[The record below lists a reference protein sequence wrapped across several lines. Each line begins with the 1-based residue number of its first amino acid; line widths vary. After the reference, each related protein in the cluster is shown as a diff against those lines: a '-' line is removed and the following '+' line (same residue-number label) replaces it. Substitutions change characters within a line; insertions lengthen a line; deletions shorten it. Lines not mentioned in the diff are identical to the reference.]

1 MTKQISFAKPKFR
14 KFLLLGVLPILF
26 AGCQTMALYNF
37 EGLKA
42 PQVIIPPDVKTI
54 GFVDRNLS
62 FDSDTL
68 SDYYKLNLIT
78 YKDTASYDE
87 IRALNCHLGFSENI
101 SEYFSLD
108 SVSYIRLPEQHISG
122 ERKYDPV
129 SWEQIDSICNETGSD
144 ILVCLEDLQI
154 FNEFETILGEESWGI
169 TDVKYFVVWRI
180 YDPLLKKYH
189 DTRIIADSLYT
200 EVSAYSYDRLMK
212 EKMPSRQKINADVSY
227 EIGRNYADLIS
238 PQWVSFTRKYFIA
251 GHQDFSLASYYLNN
265 NSIDQAMEVWK
276 KHVESDDKKLAG
288 RASYNLALAYELKEE
303 FQEASHWARRAI
315 KKYQELEK
323 EPKEFKFIK
332 EYYKELISRMQ
343 NDYLLDKFFGKEKT
357 E

>member
-1 MTKQISFAKPKFR
+1 MTKQISFTKPKFR
-14 KFLLLGVLPILF
+14 KFLLLGILPILF

-42 PQVIIPPDVKTI
+42 PQIIIPPDVKTI
-54 GFVDRNLS
+54 GFVNRNLS
-62 FDSDTL
+62 FDIDTI
-68 SDYYKLNLIT
+68 SEYYELNKIL
-78 YKDTASYDE
+78 YKDTVNYDE
-87 IRALNCHLGFSENI
+87 VRAMNSYYGLSENL

-108 SVSYIRLPEQHISG
+108 TVSYTRLPEQHISG
-122 ERKYDPV
+122 ERKYDPI
-129 SWEQIDSICNETGSD
+129 SWEKIDSICNETGSD

-154 FNEFETILGEESWGI
+154 FNEFETIQGEVFWGI
-169 TDVKYFVVWRI
+169 IDVKYFVVWRI

-200 EVSAYSYDRLMK
+200 EESAYSYDRLMK

-238 PQWVSFTRKYFIA
+238 PQWISFTRKYFIS

-332 EYYKELISRMQ
+332 EYYKELISRTQ